1 MTTQGPH
8 FRGYCVAILLTLA
21 GCGGSESDEASTG
34 ASAPIAVV
42 PGPAAAPAAPATAS
56 GPVPAPA
63 LQPASVA
70 STLPPLDL
78 SDMRLWNWSGKWH
91 ASQWANDMSPIAW
104 RFDRVTRTA
113 SGDVLFR
120 LDSGGAPELQAVDGT
135 TAEASGFW
143 EAEVTLP
150 QLRDGLVVAP
160 LWLYDKNSRD
170 EIDFEFAG
178 RKGLDVTMHVNVGG
192 QMRTTSTRLFAGR
205 DMSGERHRFG
215 IRVDQAA
222 GTIDMFLD
230 GARVHRWERSVTP
243 NFVSRPLKP
252 FISMWA
258 ANPTNG
264 GFVSWVG
271 AWAGLAPGE
280 ALTMT
285 VHGYGFS
292 ALQ

>member
-1 MTTQGPH
+1 MTTQGPI
-8 FRGYCVAILLTLA
+8 FTGFSLAVLLTLPA
-21 GCGGSESDEASTG
+21 CGGGGSDEPSTG

-42 PGPAAAPAAPATAS
+42 PGPSGGSTGPAAPAS
-56 GPVPAPA
+56 GPVPARP
-63 LQPASVA
+63 LQPASI
-70 STLPPLDL
+70 SSPLPPLDL

-91 ASQWANDMSPIAW
+91 ASQWSNAMSPIAW
-104 RFDRVTRTA
+104 KFDRVTRTA

-120 LDSGGAPELQAVDGT
+120 LDSDGAPELQAVDGQ

-143 EAEVTLP
+143 EADVTLP
-150 QLRDGLVVAP
+150 QLKDGLVVAP

-170 EIDFEFAG
+170 EIDFEYAG
-178 RKGLDVTMHVNVGG
+178 RKGLDVTMHANIGG

-222 GTIDMFLD
+222 GTIEMFFD

-243 NFVSRPLKP
+243 DFVSRPLKP

-258 ANPTNG
+258 ASPTNG

-285 VHGYGFS
+285 VHGYGYRP
-292 ALQ
+292 Q